1 VRTIDTLGYPI
12 VVSSGSLAEVAR
24 IVEERAPSHRYVII
38 TDDNVASHYL
48 DHVSASLI
56 ERSRRGVTSDRVH
69 TVVIPAGEEHKTR
82 ERWSAITDSLLAHGC
97 GRDTAIIALG
107 GGVIGDLAGFVAAT
121 YMRGIPVVQIP
132 TTLLAMVD
140 ASVGG
145 KTAVDTPAGKN
156 TVGAFH
162 PPAAVI
168 IDPATLASLPTR
180 ELRSGL
186 AEVIKHGVIAD
197 SSVIDQVETIM
208 PALLAA
214 RASGAALEA
223 MIERSVRIKA
233 DVVAADERELG
244 LRKVLNFGHT
254 IGHGVEAASDY
265 ALLHGEAIA
274 IGMVA
279 EGRLAEI
286 LGIAT
291 VGTAAAI
298 EDAVTRA
305 GLPSRAP
312 DGMLADRVL
321 ALMRSDKK
329 QRRGVLEYSLPRR
342 VGEMAGE
349 SSGWAIAV
357 DDSVALEVLR
367 ALGNRESGIGNRESG
382 IGNRE
387 SGIGNRE

>member
-12 VVSSGSLAEVAR
+12 VVASGALAQLLR
-24 IVEERAPSHRYVII
+24 IVEERAPAHRYAVI
-38 TDDNVASHYL
+38 TDHNVAAHYL
-48 DHVSASLI
+48 DHVAESLAAG
-56 ERSRRGVTSDRVH
+56 SSRGVTPDRVH
-69 TVVIPAGEEHKTR
+69 AVVIPAGEEQKTR
-82 ERWSAITDSLLAHGC
+82 ERWSAITDTLLAHGC

-107 GGVIGDLAGFVAAT
+107 GGVVGDLAGFVAAT

-162 PPAAVI
+162 PPAAVV
-168 IDPATLASLPTR
+168 IDPATLVSLPTR
-180 ELRSGL
+180 ELRAGL

-197 SSVIDQVETIM
+197 STVIDEVEAIT
-208 PALLAA
+208 PALLS
-214 RASGAALEA
+214 ASAPRDALEA

-233 DVVAADERELG
+233 KIVAADERELG

-265 ALLHGEAIA
+265 TLLHGEAIA

-279 EGRLAEI
+279 EGRLAEN

-291 VGTAAAI
+291 VGTASAI
-298 EDAVTRA
+298 ERAVTRV

-312 DGMLADRVL
+312 GTVSADRVL
-321 ALMRSDKK
+321 SLMRSDKK
-329 QRRGVLEYSLPRR
+329 QRRGVLEYSLPKR
-342 VGEMAGE
+342 VGEMAGAT
-349 SSGWAIAV
+349 SGWGIAV

-367 ALGNRESGIGNRESG
+367 TLGNRE
-382 IGNRE
+382 
-387 SGIGNRE
+387 

>member
-1 VRTIDTLGYPI
+1 MRAIDTLGYPI
-12 VVSSGSLAEVAR
+12 VVASGGLAQIGR
-24 IVEERAPSHRYVII
+24 IIAERAPSHRYAIV
-38 TDDNVASHYL
+38 TDENVAPHYL
-48 DHVSASLI
+48 EHVSQSLTGG
-56 ERSRRGVTSDRVH
+56 SGAVAPDLVH
-69 TVVIPAGEEHKTR
+69 TVVIPPGEQHKTR
-82 ERWSAITDSLLAHGC
+82 ARWSAITDTLLAHGC

-162 PPAAVI
+162 PPAAVL
-168 IDPATLASLPTR
+168 IDPATLASLPAR

-197 SSVIDQVETIM
+197 GTVIEEVEAIT
-208 PALLAA
+208 PALLSAH
-214 RASGAALEA
+214 ASPEALA
-223 MIERSVRIKA
+223 VMIERSVRIKA
-233 DVVAADERELG
+233 DVVAADERERG

-254 IGHGVEAASDY
+254 IGHGVEAASEY
-265 ALLHGEAIA
+265 TLLHGEAIA

-279 EGRLAEI
+279 EARLAEL

-298 EDAVTRA
+298 EDAVTRV
-305 GLPSRAP
+305 GLPSRAARTIAP
-312 DGMLADRVL
+312 DRVL
-321 ALMRSDKK
+321 SLMRSDKK
-329 QRRGVLEYSLPRR
+329 QRRGVLEYSLPKR

-349 SSGWAIAV
+349 SSGWGIAIE
-357 DDSVALEVLR
+357 DSIALEVLR
-367 ALGNRESGIGNRESG
+367 TLRSTE
-382 IGNRE
+382 
-387 SGIGNRE
+387 